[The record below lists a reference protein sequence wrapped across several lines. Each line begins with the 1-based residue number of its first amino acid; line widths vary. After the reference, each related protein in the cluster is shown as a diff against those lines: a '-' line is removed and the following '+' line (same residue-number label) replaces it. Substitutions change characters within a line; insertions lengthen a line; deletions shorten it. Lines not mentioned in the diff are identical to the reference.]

1 MDSKDA
7 EVEVALLEIAKD
19 LLQASDDLAAT
30 DPSASAKLAHEAY
43 EIGRDLG
50 VVRNHLE
57 SPPTFAAPNPG
68 PIAKELPTS
77 PPQDFLQPP
86 NESRRSLQRSNSVTA
101 AAPALQARV
110 AEEEG
115 DDELFRLL
123 DRQRAVVPSFSDL
136 SPARR
141 PSRNDK
147 QLTFEVTPPRRS
159 GWFSWVR
166 SRDLRHAG

>member
-50 VVRNHLE
+50 IVRNHLE
-57 SPPTFAAPNPG
+57 ATFMPPISS
-68 PIAKELPTS
+68 PIAKEQAANI
-77 PPQDFLQPP
+77 PQDIMQQP

-115 DDELFRLL
+115 DAELFRIL
-123 DRQRAVVPSFSDL
+123 DRQRAVVPSFADL
-136 SPARR
+136 SPTHK

-147 QLTFEVTPPRRS
+147 QLTFEVATPRRS
-159 GWFSWVR
+159 GWFSWMR